1 MSIVSASTVPR
12 LAACGPDLNSRT
24 VLANGAPPAA
34 AGARCISVSACITG
48 VPAIAEPAP
57 PPPPWPGAPLPP
69 EPAPASAPVLPSSCV
84 SVANRSEPGTV
95 GGVDAETAVAGVLI
109 AGGGTFLPAGR
120 DGDVRAKGRTS

>member
-24 VLANGAPPAA
+24 VLANGSPPAA

-69 EPAPASAPVLPSSCV
+69 ETAPEAAAPVLPRSCV
-84 SVANRSEPGTV
+84 SVAKRSEPGAA
-95 GGVDAETAVAGVLI
+95 GGGADAETAVAGVLM
-109 AGGGTFLPAGR
+109 AGGGTFRPAGR
-120 DGDVRAKGRTS
+120 DGEV